1 MAFGERERSSLFAF
15 ARTRL
20 LAKQA
25 IRVIRLSG
33 KLYGRE
39 GKKKTIAGR
48 GKKWILAP
56 RSCSQ
61 NIFGEG
67 EKGKGQRKGSR
78 DRSTYLRG
86 TGDSRD
92 KTSDKSKIKGGKKQH
107 VILDTNDFCAKTRR
121 CRKATRE
128 RRFIIS
134 IRVTRLPIDHVFHFG
149 GEIRKA
155 RILFTI

>member
-1 MAFGERERSSLFAF
+1 MLSVCLENFTEERVKKKQSQEEEKNGFSRHAHAARIFSVRER
-15 ARTRL
+15 
-20 LAKQA
+20 
-25 IRVIRLSG
+25 
-33 KLYGRE
+33 RE
-39 GKKKTIAGR
+39 RGR
-48 GKKWILAP
+48 GKDRAIV
-56 RSCSQ
+56 
-61 NIFGEG
+61 
-67 EKGKGQRKGSR
+67 SR
-78 DRSTYLRG
+78 ISIRSTYLRG

>member
-1 MAFGERERSSLFAF
+1 MKGKDHRFSLLLV
-15 ARTRL
+15 TRL
-20 LAKQA
+20 LAKRA

-107 VILDTNDFCAKTRR
+107 VILDTNDFCAKTRG

>member
-1 MAFGERERSSLFAF
+1 MLSVCLENFTEERVKKKQSQEEEKNGFSRHAHAARIFSVRER
-15 ARTRL
+15 
-20 LAKQA
+20 
-25 IRVIRLSG
+25 
-33 KLYGRE
+33 RE
-39 GKKKTIAGR
+39 RGR
-48 GKKWILAP
+48 GK
-56 RSCSQ
+56 
-61 NIFGEG
+61 
-67 EKGKGQRKGSR
+67 
-78 DRSTYLRG
+78 DRAIVARISEG